1 MGKQQHWI
9 VGINAVSSA
18 LTHDADNVREI
29 LLDAKAGNPRLA
41 EIEGDARRLGIEVRK
56 VTQQALDG
64 VAGRLRHQGVA
75 ARYTAAAMNLQA
87 LAALKTR
94 CRDIARQPAF
104 EVGVREM
111 LATAPG
117 IAAWGL
123 VTGVAMMKGGIPLPL
138 ALLMSWIMY
147 AGSAQLAVL
156 PLIMA
161 GAPLWVIW
169 LTAACVNLRF
179 VILSSMWR
187 GYFSGLRLR
196 HRLAIA
202 YFSGDIIFVAFM
214 KRYPEGQPSPEQVP
228 YFWGA
233 ALTNWLAWH
242 LPGTFGMLLASHVP
256 LSWGL
261 GFAGVLAL
269 MGVLLSMLQE
279 RCAWIACAVVRVPD
293 WGFARSFHP

>member
-1 MGKQQHWI
+1 
-9 VGINAVSSA
+9 
-18 LTHDADNVREI
+18 
-29 LLDAKAGNPRLA
+29 
-41 EIEGDARRLGIEVRK
+41 
-56 VTQQALDG
+56 
-64 VAGRLRHQGVA
+64 
-75 ARYTAAAMNLQA
+75 MNLQA
-87 LAALKTR
+87 LAALKAR
-94 CRDIARQPAF
+94 FLGIARQPAF
-104 EVGVREM
+104 EVGAREM

-138 ALLMSWIMY
+138 ALLMSWTMY

-169 LTAACVNLRF
+169 LTATCVNLRF

-214 KRYPEGQPSPEQVP
+214 KRYPEGTPDPGQVP

-279 RCAWIACAVVRVPD
+279 RCAWIACAVAATAAVAAFALPLKLNMLVAIAAAIVAGLLAETAQKYLRALPAPLGRGQARIAIRAPD
-293 WGFARSFHP
+293 AARGERHAVLPLDGEANEREDL